1 MRKVVFLDRDG
12 TLNIDK
18 GFVYATVDWQWVE
31 GAVEALQHLRDC
43 GFALAVVTNQSG
55 IGHGLYTLDDMKA
68 LHRRMLRDLKE
79 AGILDMVVAYCP
91 HRRDGACDCRKPLPG
106 MAREAERALG
116 TIDYENSW
124 TVGDKLADIGFGKA
138 LGTRTIL
145 LESRYWSAVPPE
157 LQPQAVASS
166 LKEAAK
172 IICSA

>member
-12 TLNIDK
+12 TLNVDK
-18 GFVYATVDWQWVE
+18 GFVYSVDSWQWIE
-31 GAVEALQHLRDC
+31 GALEALQRLRDC

-55 IGHGLYTLDDMKA
+55 IGHGLYTLEDMKI
-68 LHRRMLRDLKE
+68 LHAHMQKDLTNAHVRD
-79 AGILDMVVAYCP
+79 VVLAYCP

-106 MAREAERALG
+106 MAREVEHALG
-116 TIDYENSW
+116 EVDYKNSW

-145 LESRYWSAVPPE
+145 LESRYWSLV
-157 LQPQAVASS
+157 PQAIQPDGIMPS